1 MLTHSVIL
9 FRANQNVSSFNQVF
23 LSNEWGE
30 ICPVHWGILQNWE
43 ILETRNL
50 FCAAGYFC
58 NRQSCPS
65 KGWLCRESSETVL
78 KKVEIGAKNLRK
90 HFLENISYR
99 LFRTFL
105 NTLGTTIWWREHF
118 LGVWERVIEIPNQNE
133 IMRMTLWNTIDERS
147 IFETKFKTNFSGS
160 PVKQFSRENSI
171 EAGGLDKSHVFPIH
185 SVTCILR
192 LHNNI
197 TNWSRTPGVQDN
209 FGIFGKLN
217 LAAKKVQGKF

>member
-1 MLTHSVIL
+1 MTTTTTKTKGFLLKRGCGRWTRGFLTL
-9 FRANQNVSSFNQVF
+9 FLPRF
-23 LSNEWGE
+23 LMMSKKRGNRLHVDTQCYPFVAPIKMSHHLIRISCQMSGE
-30 ICPVHWGILQNWE
+30 KFVHWRILQNWE

-105 NTLGTTIWWREHF
+105 
-118 LGVWERVIEIPNQNE
+118 
-133 IMRMTLWNTIDERS
+133 
-147 IFETKFKTNFSGS
+147 
-160 PVKQFSRENSI
+160 
-171 EAGGLDKSHVFPIH
+171 
-185 SVTCILR
+185 
-192 LHNNI
+192 
-197 TNWSRTPGVQDN
+197 
-209 FGIFGKLN
+209 
-217 LAAKKVQGKF
+217 